1 MRTMRT
7 EPAAAIV
14 WLDDRAAADA
24 TVAGAKAASLAR
36 ARAGRLPALAGF
48 VLTTRA
54 TAPCRTGEPR
64 LLPGLEPELHDAWV
78 QLSANGQRR
87 LVVRSSSTNEDGS
100 DSSMAGQFTSV
111 LGVASWDAFLGAVDE
126 VLSSSQLITLGDQ
139 PQAQRAPMAVLV
151 QPMIDAAC
159 GGVLFGADPITGDRR
174 RLVVAAVQGG
184 PERLVH
190 GDVQGSHHTLTTRGR
205 LLATVPGSGGA
216 PLGRRLR
223 LRLARLAARTATLAG
238 GPQDVEW
245 AATADGHL
253 WLLQSRPITALPPRA
268 GGGPVLGPGPVAET
282 FPDPLSPLEEDL
294 WVGPLAA
301 GVRNAVALTGAVS
314 SARLARSPIVT
325 TVRGLAVADL
335 ELLGAWHGPRR
346 IRQALDPRPPAR
358 RLAAAW
364 RMGRLRAA
372 LPGLARDLCREI
384 DQRLL
389 EVPAVEQLSDAQLIE
404 LLHRSRDA
412 LTSVHTHE
420 VLLGLQ
426 LDAKVASI
434 TAASLA
440 HDVLTEQRAA
450 GRLDADIVAA
460 YPVVL
465 ALTAPAVGPP
475 ALLPQTTDRPLAR
488 AVAVG
493 VAVHPDERA
502 VLREALRLRARW
514 LHELTARAAW
524 QLGIRL
530 HGLDLLAD
538 PAVVRLLRLDE
549 LVSLVQCGITP
560 GDLDGREEPA
570 GTTVPSTFRLSPEG
584 IPVAVASAA
593 ASAGAGRSAS
603 GGRATGVVHGGPSL
617 PEAGAVLVV
626 QSLDPRLAPLLP
638 RLGALVAETGSPLS
652 HLAILA
658 REIGLPVV
666 VGVPGAVERFTAGA
680 IVEVDGDAGTVH
692 ACSTDHSEVAT

>member
-7 EPAAAIV
+7 ESAAAIV

-24 TVAGAKAASLAR
+24 TVTGAKAASLAR
-36 ARAGRLPALAGF
+36 ARAGRLPVLAGF

-64 LLPGLEPELHDAWV
+64 LLPGLEPDLRAAWA
-78 QLSANGQRR
+78 QLSGDGQRR

-111 LGVASWDAFLGAVDE
+111 LGVASWDAFLVAVDE

-139 PQAQRAPMAVLV
+139 PQTQRAPMAVLV
-151 QPMIDAAC
+151 QSMIDAAC

-174 RLVVAAVQGG
+174 RLVVAAVEGG

-216 PLGRRLR
+216 PLDRRLR
-223 LRLARLAARTATLAG
+223 LRLTRLAARTAKLAG

-314 SARLARSPIVT
+314 GTRLARSPVVT

-346 IRQALDPRPPAR
+346 IRHALDPRPPAR

-372 LPGLARDLCREI
+372 LPGLARDLCSEI

-389 EVPAVEQLSDAQLIE
+389 EVPAIEQLSDAQLIE
-404 LLHRSRDA
+404 LLQRSRDA
-412 LTSVHTHE
+412 LMSVHTHE

-426 LDAKVASI
+426 LDAKVGSI

-440 HDVLTEQRAA
+440 HDVLAQQRAA

-465 ALTAPAVGPP
+465 ALTAPAVRPP
-475 ALLPQTTDRPLAR
+475 APLPWTADRPLAHT
-488 AVAVG
+488 VAAQG
-493 VAVHPDERA
+493 DERA
-502 VLREALRLRARW
+502 VLREALRLRVRW

-530 HGLDLLAD
+530 HGLDLLGD

-584 IPVAVASAA
+584 IPVAVPGEAR
-593 ASAGAGRSAS
+593 SAGAGRSAS

-680 IVEVDGDAGTVH
+680 VVEVDGDAGTVH